1 MLILLTYPLPMMYDL
16 RLIENFKLFI
26 GGPSRCGKTFF
37 VVNLV
42 QNLTSICKSVP
53 TNIIYVYK
61 VWQPKYDEIKGFVRV
76 YLKEQEGLIDKI
88 RNLCSEEATL
98 VIFDDLI
105 NSKTLKEIADLFVV
119 DGRHLNMSIIFLS
132 QRLFVNDE
140 YFRQI
145 SGNCDYFCVFR
156 NPRKVNEIRE
166 LAKQLTPGGLEL
178 LDIYKMAT
186 HEPYSYLFIN
196 LTQEC
201 PDILKYTSH
210 LFNYDHYIKVYVNK
224 NT

>member
-1 MLILLTYPLPMMYDL
+1 MYDL

-37 VVNLV
+37 VANLV

-61 VWQPKYDEIKGFVRV
+61 VWQPKYDEIRGFVRV

-166 LAKQLTPGGLEL
+166 LAKQLTPGGLDL

-186 HEPYSYLFIN
+186 HEPYSYIFIN

-210 LFNYDHYIKVYVNK
+210 LFNYDNYIKVYHNK
-224 NT
+224 NS

>member
-1 MLILLTYPLPMMYDL
+1 MHDL

-42 QNLTSICKSVP
+42 QNLTSICQSVP

-88 RNLCSEEATL
+88 RNLCSEEETL

-224 NT
+224 NS

>member
-1 MLILLTYPLPMMYDL
+1 
-16 RLIENFKLFI
+16 
-26 GGPSRCGKTFF
+26 
-37 VVNLV
+37 
-42 QNLTSICKSVP
+42 
-53 TNIIYVYK
+53 
-61 VWQPKYDEIKGFVRV
+61 
-76 YLKEQEGLIDKI
+76 
-88 RNLCSEEATL
+88 
-98 VIFDDLI
+98 
-105 NSKTLKEIADLFVV
+105 
-119 DGRHLNMSIIFLS
+119 MSIIFLS

-145 SGNCDYFCVFR
+145 SGNCDYFCVFK

-178 LDIYKMAT
+178 LDIYKMT
-186 HEPYSYLFIN
+186 TQEPYSYLFIN

-224 NT
+224 NS

>member
-1 MLILLTYPLPMMYDL
+1 MYDL
-16 RLIENFKLFI
+16 RLIENFKLFL
-26 GGPSRCGKTFF
+26 GGPSRCGKTFL

-42 QNLTSICKSVP
+42 QNLTSICKKVP

-61 VWQPKYDEIKGFVRV
+61 VWQPAYDEIKDFVRV
-76 YLKEQEGLIDKI
+76 YLKEQEGLTDKI

-145 SGNCDYFCVFR
+145 SGNCDYFCVFK

-186 HEPYSYLFIN
+186 QEPYSYLFIN

-224 NT
+224 NS

>member
-1 MLILLTYPLPMMYDL
+1 MNDL

-42 QNLTSICKSVP
+42 QNITSICKIVP

-61 VWQPKYDEIKGFVRV
+61 VWQPKYDEIKAFVRV

-88 RNLCSEEATL
+88 RNLCSQEATL

-178 LDIYKMAT
+178 LDIYRMAT
-186 HEPYSYLFIN
+186 QEPYSYLFIN

-201 PDILKYTSH
+201 PERLKYTSH
-210 LFNYDHYIKVYVNK
+210 LFNYDHYIKAYVN
-224 NT
+224 NEF